1 LNQTV
6 PHDGRVHTGVVQVI
20 TGEDMSL
27 LQQEITWTLQ
37 ITNAGKVRRCEV
49 AVVQVPIRV
58 LPILETSEFAKVPLQ
73 DITAGQASFPPFPG
87 EPRFTGEE
95 PDATWPDG
103 FRCVTGIEDIEDL
116 IRGAGADPEDVPLET
131 RQGVTDNRLGEGLML
146 TGEALVP
153 VRPPTSVSVGEV
165 DEADITAEARPR

>member
-1 LNQTV
+1 V

-58 LPILETSEFAKVPLQ
+58 LPILATTEFAKVPLQ
-73 DITAGQASFPPFPG
+73 DITAGQAPFPSFPG
-87 EPRFTGEE
+87 EARFTGDE
-95 PDATWPDG
+95 PDATWPEG
-103 FRCVTGIEDIEDL
+103 FRCVTGRDDLEAL
-116 IRGAGADPEDVPLET
+116 IRAAGADPDDFSDEQL
-131 RQGVTDNRLGEGLML
+131 QGLTDAAIGNGLRFELGEG
-146 TGEALVP
+146 GRIIPEQPP
-153 VRPPTSVSVGEV
+153 VSVSASDV